1 MTVTSLPR
9 EWIVTPFLRLLF
21 QNLVVEE
28 RADIRAVTLTAWRTA
43 LEVVADVPGWMKKL
57 VKQQTVLDW
66 YSTMMTPLGAPID
79 CSTFHY
85 PAFTEDDSD
94 AGPLERHN
102 VDKNMLAQ
110 DLSLVSAE
118 VIMQARIAA
127 ATSMAYLMIYW
138 PPKVLHFLACVG
150 LLLIIHLQSIDEL
163 FQPIL
168 VHYLQSTSMLQKFL
182 AALVSEEWARA
193 YDTTSPTALIIETF
207 PLAAE
212 LSTMCL
218 AWLQGTPPI
227 AYHEMAFTLHR
238 IHSECAALLRCFA
251 TDCKIPIS
259 LIPHLGDEIDITGT
273 KPNSFT
279 IETAEEAVGPMYMK
293 LKDGLGRTKKRELG
307 VIAEKRQKV
316 VVSIEQYSE
325 VKAQHDTR
333 VSAAFAAAFVAFR
346 STPDKVSPV
355 VKGIMNGIKVC

>member
-79 CSTFHY
+79 CSTFY
-85 PAFTEDDSD
+85 FPAFTEDDSD
-94 AGPLERHN
+94 TGPLERHN

-138 PPKVLHFLACVG
+138 PPKVLCFSAWFWFC
-150 LLLIIHLQSIDEL
+150 SDS
-163 FQPIL
+163 FA
-168 VHYLQSTSMLQKFL
+168 VHR
-182 AALVSEEWARA
+182 RA
-193 YDTTSPTALIIETF
+193 FPTHT
-207 PLAAE
+207 
-212 LSTMCL
+212 C
-218 AWLQGTPPI
+218 
-227 AYHEMAFTLHR
+227 
-238 IHSECAALLRCFA
+238 ALLA
-251 TDCKIPIS
+251 VNQHASEI
-259 LIPHLGDEIDITGT
+259 LGCPRLRGM
-273 KPNSFT
+273 
-279 IETAEEAVGPMYMK
+279 GP
-293 LKDGLGRTKKRELG
+293 R
-307 VIAEKRQKV
+307 I
-316 VVSIEQYSE
+316 
-325 VKAQHDTR
+325 
-333 VSAAFAAAFVAFR
+333 
-346 STPDKVSPV
+346 
-355 VKGIMNGIKVC
+355 